1 MWFKSRDDVI
11 ETFCKNLFSLRPI
24 KLVRFHNLIYS
35 WQTHLSPIVIFYH
48 FHVFKNTQK
57 QTVQWFS
64 KPWESFYFE
73 NHHLWPIFWTTDA
86 QNPRYNRSRTTS
98 GSWESWYFVDYTIH
112 VRLELIY
119 LFQMIIIYSRSFTIE
134 EKS

>member
-1 MWFKSRDDVI
+1 MTSLRHFAKIFLVSGPSSLSDFITWFILGKRICRQLSFFTIFTFLKILKSRPYNDFPNHENRFISKITISDP
-11 ETFCKNLFSLRPI
+11 FLDYWRP
-24 KLVRFHNLIYS
+24 KS
-35 WQTHLSPIVIFYH
+35 
-48 FHVFKNTQK
+48 
-57 QTVQWFS
+57 TVQPFS
-64 KPWESFYFE
+64 NEYYSS
-73 NHHLWPIFWTTDA
+73 N
-86 QNPRYNRSRTTS
+86 S